1 MSRTLTLEL
10 PDEVFA
16 ALETEARASGRP
28 MTELALARLT
38 TQPMGRLKPDHRSD
52 EEKEAARRSFRDVI
66 GIINMPEAAGLDNEQ
81 IDAELAR
88 EYADTH
94 EEA

>member
-16 ALETEARASGRP
+16 ALETEARAIGRP
-28 MTELALARLT
+28 ITELALARLT
-38 TQPMGRLKPDHRSD
+38 SNPAGRTKTDLRSD
-52 EEKEAARRSFRDVI
+52 EEKEAARRAFRDVI
-66 GIINMPEAAGLDNEQ
+66 GIINMPEAVGLDNEQ